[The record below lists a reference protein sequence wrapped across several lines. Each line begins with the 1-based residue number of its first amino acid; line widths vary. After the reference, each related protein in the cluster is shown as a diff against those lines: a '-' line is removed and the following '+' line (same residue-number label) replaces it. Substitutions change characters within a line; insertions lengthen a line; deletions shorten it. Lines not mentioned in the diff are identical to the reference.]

1 MGKVIKNVILLV
13 VFAVCVGLVI
23 IGQRNIS
30 LTGLAMELIGL
41 VGLLVLLFLY
51 NRTYKCQVCWSI
63 YADINKG
70 QISILRIPA
79 LSFMFS
85 RSGKK
90 SRWQRGGIGTSWYQ
104 ILSVGESFRSVL

>member
-13 VFAVCVGLVI
+13 VFAVCVGLVC
-23 IGQRNIS
+23 R
-30 LTGLAMELIGL
+30 
-41 VGLLVLLFLY
+41 
-51 NRTYKCQVCWSI
+51 SI
-63 YADINKG
+63 YEDIKKE

-90 SRWQRGGIGTSWYQ
+90 GLWQRGGIGTSWYQ